1 MDIVYGVLKAV
12 SEAVWGDTWPAKYI
26 HEELINKLSRNP
38 RRLIRLATCY
48 IQLRTIPRYLKP
60 FTRLDVSK
68 RRTWIEGLSHKSL
81 AKDMMEIIQFL
92 LSAVYFN
99 KDQNRTK
106 IGYERKIY
114 LNDRGRPLE
123 QPKLSHEPVDIKDK
137 YDAVVVGSGAGGAVV
152 AWKLCK
158 AGYKV
163 AVFEAGP
170 EPSNVALENPVDRA
184 VRYYWD
190 NGLTFTM
197 GRPVISLPFGKVLG
211 GTVTV
216 NSGTLFRATDKAFRL
231 WREVSGVDIDRAKL
245 DNAYSEVEKIIGAKP
260 VPPELLGNNA
270 LVMRR
275 GAENLGLRHYP
286 VRRPLGGCIASG
298 ECAFVCPNNGKIDMR
313 LSFLSSGARNGLEI
327 YCNTIVER
335 VVIRSG
341 KAVGVEVRVNNRKKI
356 VNADVVVVSAGALN
370 TPRILRRSGV
380 NNRNLGKHLHIH
392 PAAGVTALMNY
403 RVDGWRGTMQSYCV
417 DELLDDYDTL
427 LLATFPP
434 PGIGYSAGS
443 IPLSEIDK
451 YPYLASIGVQTSD
464 TNEGEIPSKG
474 LMGIAKYD
482 LSNHDK
488 DKLSQGILLATEI
501 LLAAG
506 AEKVYLPL
514 KKTCSV
520 RSLAEAKR
528 VLEEVDTRGLKLS
541 AYHPMSTAR
550 IGIDEETGVVD
561 EYGRVYGFD
570 NLYLADA
577 SILPSTTIVNPQLTI
592 NALSLVVAENIIRG
606 I

>member
-1 MDIVYGVLKAV
+1 
-12 SEAVWGDTWPAKYI
+12 
-26 HEELINKLSRNP
+26 
-38 RRLIRLATCY
+38 
-48 IQLRTIPRYLKP
+48 
-60 FTRLDVSK
+60 
-68 RRTWIEGLSHKSL
+68 
-81 AKDMMEIIQFL
+81 
-92 LSAVYFN
+92 
-99 KDQNRTK
+99 
-106 IGYERKIY
+106 
-114 LNDRGRPLE
+114 
-123 QPKLSHEPVDIKDK
+123 
-137 YDAVVVGSGAGGAVV
+137 
-152 AWKLCK
+152 
-158 AGYKV
+158 
-163 AVFEAGP
+163 
-170 EPSNVALENPVDRA
+170 
-184 VRYYWD
+184 
-190 NGLTFTM
+190 
-197 GRPVISLPFGKVLG
+197 
-211 GTVTV
+211 
-216 NSGTLFRATDKAFRL
+216 
-231 WREVSGVDIDRAKL
+231 
-245 DNAYSEVEKIIGAKP
+245 
-260 VPPELLGNNA
+260 
-270 LVMRR
+270 
-275 GAENLGLRHYP
+275 
-286 VRRPLGGCIASG
+286 
-298 ECAFVCPNNGKIDMR
+298 MR

-464 TNEGEIPSKG
+464 TNEGEISSKG